1 MHGDVSISLSL
12 LYGFALTLVRIA
24 GIFVFLPFPGTHSG
38 PGAARVVLALACTF
52 ALMPQWPLIDSVL
65 TIGAFTAFV
74 VREALL
80 GVLTGLATG
89 FIAEAFLIG
98 AQVLSLPAGYA
109 YASTFD
115 PNTQAD
121 SGILLILSQ
130 LMAGRLFF
138 AFGLDRH
145 IIRAFAESLVTYPP
159 GSFTQNGA
167 LVEELTQAGTAMFSV
182 AVRVA
187 MPIVGLLLLVDIAMG
202 VLGRLNAHMQ
212 IVSVAMPVKMLIT
225 IVLVA
230 LMMTVIPRVFER
242 HADEI
247 LTIVR
252 GFLVRR

>member
-1 MHGDVSISLSL
+1 MQGDLSIALSL

-52 ALMPQWPLIDSVL
+52 ALLPQWPLVERVL
-65 TIGAFTAFV
+65 TTGDFVAFI

-80 GVLTGLATG
+80 GLLTGVATG
-89 FIAEAFLIG
+89 FIAEAFLIA

-130 LMAGRLFF
+130 LMAGLLFF

-145 IIRAFAESLVTYPP
+145 LIRAFADSLISYPP
-159 GSFTQNGA
+159 GTFTANGA
-167 LVEELTQAGTAMFSV
+167 LVEELTRAGTAMFSV
-182 AVRVA
+182 AVRLA
-187 MPIVGLLLLVDIAMG
+187 MPIVGLLLLVDVAMG

-212 IVSVAMPVKMLIT
+212 IVSVSMPVKMLIT
-225 IVLVA
+225 IA
-230 LMMTVIPRVFER
+230 LLASMMAVIPRVYER
-242 HADEI
+242 HADI
-247 LTIVR
+247 VLTAVR